1 MKTFSI
7 IIISLIFFSAFVR
20 AQSAVNPATAANP
33 ANPAAAPS
41 PTSNLIA
48 DCIKNHGCNDS
59 DEACRAMCAGVPNPS
74 PQDVNATSDCIAKCP
89 NTTSSEYQSCQQA
102 CINNNYIKPSAYAQS
117 SVSYPTQTNTGLAT
131 PTFTG
136 TSASAS
142 ASASSTSS
150 SSNKPSTP
158 SPISAAP
165 PLNQFQK
172 NLYFALFFTILVA
185 TFL

>member
-33 ANPAAAPS
+33 ANPAAAAS
-41 PTSNLIA
+41 PTDSSNSID
-48 DCIKNHGCNDS
+48 DCIKSHGCSAS
-59 DEACRAMCAGVPNPS
+59 DQACRATCAGVPNPS
-74 PQDVNATSDCIAKCP
+74 SQDVNATTDCIAKCP
-89 NTTSSEYQSCQQA
+89 NTTNSEYQSCQQN

-117 SVSYPTQTNTGLAT
+117 SVYPTQTNTGVT
-131 PTFTG
+131 PTLTG
-136 TSASAS
+136 AS
-142 ASASSTSS
+142 ASASSTS

-165 PLNQFQK
+165 SLNQFQT
-172 NLYFALFFTILVA
+172 NLYFALFITILVA
-185 TFL
+185 TLL